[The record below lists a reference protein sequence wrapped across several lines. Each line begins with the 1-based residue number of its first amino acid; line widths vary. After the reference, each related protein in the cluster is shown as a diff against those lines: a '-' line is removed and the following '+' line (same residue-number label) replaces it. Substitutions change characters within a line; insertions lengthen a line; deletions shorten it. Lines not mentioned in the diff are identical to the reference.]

1 MGRGWTIAAGLLIAS
16 TAHADDAGPPGAT
29 GPRPPDE
36 LAQSYVVIARDAAA
50 AGTCD
55 VVRDLGAQ
63 IQALDPALHARVFVT
78 DPVIAPCL
86 RAGPPPP
93 APTPPPALAPP
104 AQTLSPPGLPR
115 VTPPEDDDTP
125 PARPPIA
132 LPRTTPAV
140 AASLDRP
147 ATPELSGGRLLGE
160 VLLGGLAGT
169 GGLFVG
175 GLIGAGLCSDD
186 GGDFSCLGSVLIGAY
201 IGGVLAVPLGVY
213 AVGASGDQDGSL
225 GSAILG
231 SVLGSA
237 VGFGSL
243 LIGEEL
249 GVALLITGPP
259 IGAMIGFN
267 SSRRWDRAPTPKGTA
282 LLSLRDGELA
292 LGLPL
297 VTRGAD
303 ATGAAVT
310 TLTLAGGSF

>member
-1 MGRGWTIAAGLLIAS
+1 MGRGWAVIAAGVLFAS
-16 TAHADDAGPPGAT
+16 TAHADDDGPPGTA

-63 IQALDPALHARVFVT
+63 IQALDPALHARVFTT

-86 RAGPPPP
+86 RAAPPPTPTAPPPP
-93 APTPPPALAPP
+93 
-104 AQTLSPPGLPR
+104 LSPPGLPR
-115 VTPPEDDDTP
+115 VTPREDDDTP
-125 PARPPIA
+125 PARTTIA
-132 LPRTTPAV
+132 LPRITPAV
-140 AASLDRP
+140 AASLERP
-147 ATPELSGGRLLGE
+147 ATPELSGGRLVGE

-169 GGLFVG
+169 GGLFLG
-175 GLIGAGLCSDD
+175 GLIGAGLCFDD
-186 GGDFSCLGSVLIGAY
+186 GGEFACLGSVVIGAY

-237 VGFGSL
+237 IGFGSL

-267 SSRRWDRAPTPKGTA
+267 STRRWDRAPSTA
-282 LLSLRDGELA
+282 LLSVSGGDVA

-303 ATGAAVT
+303 TTGASIT
-310 TLTLAGGSF
+310 TLTLAGGTF

>member
-1 MGRGWTIAAGLLIAS
+1 MGRGWTIAAGLLFAS

-63 IQALDPALHARVFVT
+63 IQALDPALHGRVFVT

-86 RAGPPPP
+86 RAAPPPR
-93 APTPPPALAPP
+93 AAAPPP
-104 AQTLSPPGLPR
+104 TLSPPGLPR
-115 VTPPEDDDTP
+115 VAPREDDDTP

-132 LPRTTPAV
+132 LPRTAPV
-140 AASLDRP
+140 GAASVERP
-147 ATPELSGGRLLGE
+147 ATPELSGGRILGE

-169 GGLFVG
+169 GGLFLG
-175 GLIGAGLCSDD
+175 GLIGAGLCLD
-186 GGDFSCLGSVLIGAY
+186 GGGKIACLGSVVIGAY

-225 GSAILG
+225 GTAILG

-267 SSRRWDRAPTPKGTA
+267 STRRWDPSAGTA
-282 LLSLRDGELA
+282 LLSVRGGDVA
-292 LGLPL
+292 LGVPV
-297 VTRGAD
+297 VTRGRG
-303 ATGAAVT
+303 ATGTPVT
-310 TLTLAGGSF
+310 TLTLLAGSF